1 MSAKMRLG
9 GLLSLMMT
17 GLPAPG
23 CTDDGDGANSG
34 GSTASVQRSCSGLA
48 NRSVGGAA
56 IVSSTLRP
64 PAQGA
69 PEYCEVR
76 GDIGSDLQFEVRLP
90 TAWNG
95 KLLYSGGGGWGGMLQ
110 LEPADSAT
118 GQYVVVGSNGG
129 HKSAMDPPFLD
140 ASPFLNDAEAKE
152 RFAATA
158 IQMTLTAAR
167 AIVQE
172 RYGRS
177 IQRTYFKGCSGGGR
191 EGLVQANRYP
201 DSFDGLI
208 ASAPALSTSRLVVAL
223 NMRAHQQARAPVT
236 PAKAELLAR
245 SYLTACDALDG
256 LADGIVHNQGAC
268 AFRVEALACP
278 AQTTDTTSCLTAD
291 ELTTAKLA
299 LSPVHYR
306 DGTPLY
312 PALPPP
318 SLASS
323 WTAAAGD
330 GGPMPFSLWQ
340 AFGDGGVKYWLM
352 SDPNF
357 DTSTFDPD
365 QHRPAIEA
373 MARLIDATPD
383 LTAFFARGGK
393 LILTHGTD
401 DLAIS
406 HHDTVQYFQQVAT
419 TVGTDT
425 RDASSELF
433 LHPGVQHCQGGTGPD
448 KIDLARALDRW
459 VESDLRPS
467 STTPVLR
474 KLDQSGQEQLARPMC
489 RYPQFARYRGEGDP
503 RSAASFTC
511 VDAAPPR

>member
-1 MSAKMRLG
+1 
-9 GLLSLMMT
+9 
-17 GLPAPG
+17 
-23 CTDDGDGANSG
+23 
-34 GSTASVQRSCSGLA
+34 
-48 NRSVGGAA
+48 
-56 IVSSTLRP
+56 
-64 PAQGA
+64 
-69 PEYCEVR
+69 
-76 GDIGSDLQFEVRLP
+76 
-90 TAWNG
+90 
-95 KLLYSGGGGWGGMLQ
+95 
-110 LEPADSAT
+110 
-118 GQYVVVGSNGG
+118 
-129 HKSAMDPPFLD
+129 
-140 ASPFLNDAEAKE
+140 
-152 RFAATA
+152 
-158 IQMTLTAAR
+158 
-167 AIVQE
+167 
-172 RYGRS
+172 
-177 IQRTYFKGCSGGGR
+177 
-191 EGLVQANRYP
+191 
-201 DSFDGLI
+201 
-208 ASAPALSTSRLVVAL
+208 
-223 NMRAHQQARAPVT
+223 
-236 PAKAELLAR
+236 
-245 SYLTACDALDG
+245 
-256 LADGIVHNQGAC
+256 
-268 AFRVEALACP
+268 
-278 AQTTDTTSCLTAD
+278 
-291 ELTTAKLA
+291 
-299 LSPVHYR
+299 
-306 DGTPLY
+306 
-312 PALPPP
+312 
-318 SLASS
+318 
-323 WTAAAGD
+323 
-330 GGPMPFSLWQ
+330 
-340 AFGDGGVKYWLM
+340 M